1 MIEKYPCTNDV
12 RTLSTATVGF
22 FIPIL
27 RSYRGRQQKHSY
39 GKLFV
44 DNGVFIALF
53 SNISFTFAM
62 AGEKD
67 SRVVVGGTVWAR
79 AEAISRDFKRIL
91 GNQFKTKWIHGKV
104 VRVEKRKASEHAKR
118 STTYVEGK
126 YPCGINDATK
136 EQLYK
141 IKWIPLQSL
150 KAKDPFEASAADVPA
165 TVNQAADSTT
175 DTTIENNAPPA
186 ANVQGTADP
195 ATPPV
200 PEEGN
205 NVTTQAAPAT
215 QATQGSTETANSS
228 STGSSRTPVVT
239 CNDRHWYEGN
249 CNVEVNGKH
258 SSRYWKLQDQYGRG
272 TEFTPGCDR
281 GKAPSFKPIDFFLAV
296 FPKLQLRQ
304 MQERTSI
311 ALMNAEP
318 KALQPT
324 TIGEILKFLGVLLT
338 ITRYEF
344 GLRSSLW
351 TTKGFTR
358 LVPPPNLG
366 EKTGM
371 SRERF
376 DSLWRY
382 MVWSEQPKVRPEG
395 MSHEEWRWSL
405 VQDFVNNFND
415 HREMFFFP
423 SNLLC
428 ADESISRWYGLGGNW
443 INMGLPHYV
452 AMDRKPEHG
461 CEIQNCC
468 DGISGIMLRL
478 KLVKSQAAEEA
489 LGEMQ
494 RQAVAAAHST

>member
-1 MIEKYPCTNDV
+1 
-12 RTLSTATVGF
+12 
-22 FIPIL
+22 
-27 RSYRGRQQKHSY
+27 
-39 GKLFV
+39 
-44 DNGVFIALF
+44 
-53 SNISFTFAM
+53 M

-91 GNQFKTKWIHGKV
+91 GNQFKTKWIEGTV
-104 VRVEKRKASEHAKR
+104 ISVAKRKSSEASKR
-118 STTYVEGK
+118 ATTYVEAK
-126 YPCGINDATK
+126 YPCGVDK
-136 EQLYK
+136 VRGQLYK
-141 IKWIPLQSL
+141 TKELSLGTL
-150 KAKDPFEASAADVPA
+150 KAKDPFEQV
-165 TVNQAADSTT
+165 
-175 DTTIENNAPPA
+175 PPA
-186 ANVQGTADP
+186 PTVPPTIPVVPTAAPADNGSIETNPPTENVQGAVENADSS
-195 ATPPV
+195 PPIPQV
-200 PEEGN
+200 ALPPES
-205 NVTTQAAPAT
+205 APEPPR
-215 QATQGSTETANSS
+215 TQGSVATSNSS
-228 STGSSRTPVVT
+228 STNSSRVPVT
-239 CNDRHWYEGN
+239 TSNDRHWYDGN

-258 SSRYWKLQDQYGRG
+258 SSRFWKLQDQYGRG

-281 GKAPSFKPIDFFLAV
+281 GKCPKHSPLDFFLAV
-296 FPKLQLRQ
+296 FPKAQLRE

-311 ALMNAEP
+311 ALMNATP

-324 TIGEILKFLGVLLT
+324 TIGEILKFFGVLLT

-351 TTKGFTR
+351 TTTGFTR

-382 MVWSEQPKVRPEG
+382 MVWSEQPKERPEG

-415 HREMFFFP
+415 HRELFFFA

-489 LGEMQ
+489 INEQQ
-494 RQAVAAAHST
+494 RRDIADAHST